1 MFNYASSYKA
11 VCCSNYSFL
20 IWKKIYPLSTLTI
33 KHMEHSDDYF
43 LIVLYDDEEEFI
55 KFRILHKMMM
65 RLHGFNDSER
75 KTSCQNFMLEFV
87 SMMSFNGIMLYQEF
101 QSVSGLVVI
110 KVFFIFFRDYM
121 FIVLLKLIPCWK
133 E

>member
-1 MFNYASSYKA
+1 
-11 VCCSNYSFL
+11 
-20 IWKKIYPLSTLTI
+20 
-33 KHMEHSDDYF
+33 MEQSDDYF
-43 LIVLYDDEEEFI
+43 LIVLYDGDEEFI